1 MSPLFSNFGYVVQF
15 TGFLVLYIVEPP
27 IKFVP
32 NCISTELVRHTKTK
46 PCNATWAELIAILTV
61 CDLSSVCYCV
71 TLNNSWFVWSWS
83 SINSQS
89 LIRNP
94 SMSDVCNLRVPP
106 WSMSKLLKKKKTR
119 SIWQIQNR
127 ELNYHLYIDC
137 VSNVKNNLWHNN
149 TSIYVYTFGN
159 YKFWWRSRESSEV
172 TDEVVTLLCPTLCG
186 SCT

>member
-1 MSPLFSNFGYVVQF
+1 MSPLFSNFDYDVQF

-46 PCNATWAELIAILTV
+46 PCNTTWAELIAILTV
-61 CDLSSVCYCV
+61 CDLSSVFIV

-83 SINSQS
+83 SINFQS

-106 WSMSKLLKKKKTR
+106 WSMSKLLKKKKRGQFGKYQT
-119 SIWQIQNR
+119 I
-127 ELNYHLYIDC
+127 
-137 VSNVKNNLWHNN
+137 NLIIICKW
-149 TSIYVYTFGN
+149 IVFFMWKIICDIIILVYVYTFGN

>member
-1 MSPLFSNFGYVVQF
+1 MSPLFSNFGYDVQF

-46 PCNATWAELIAILTV
+46 PCNTTWAELIAILTV
-61 CDLSSVCYCV
+61 CDLSSVFIVSLSTIHDLFGHEALSTLKVSSEIRPCLMFV
-71 TLNNSWFVWSWS
+71 TSESHHDQCPNYWRRKKRGQFGKYQT
-83 SINSQS
+83 IN
-89 LIRNP
+89 LIIICKWIVFF
-94 SMSDVCNLRVPP
+94 MWKIICDIIILV
-106 WSMSKLLKKKKTR
+106 
-119 SIWQIQNR
+119 
-127 ELNYHLYIDC
+127 
-137 VSNVKNNLWHNN
+137 
-149 TSIYVYTFGN
+149 YVYTFGN